1 MWKRI
6 KSIFERPTKEPLFMG
21 VRGDDVEM
29 REAYS
34 KAAETIDEFV
44 AHIRSG
50 GDRTCAAKLRLK
62 DPALSEKLGEDR
74 FVYMWLADAQHLD
87 DGAFVGTF
95 FQVPSELSE
104 WHQVGKQ
111 LQFERKDIFDWFVND
126 EGVMHGGFTMRVQRS
141 RLPER
146 ERAAFDAYTG
156 VTEWAKAVR

>member
-6 KSIFERPTKEPLFMG
+6 KSIFERPPKEPLFMG

-34 KAAETIDEFV
+34 MAAKSIDEFV

-50 GDRTCAAKLRLK
+50 GDRTSAAKLRLK
-62 DPALSEKLGEDR
+62 DPALSVKLGEDR
-74 FVYMWLADAQHLD
+74 FVYMWLADTRYLD

-104 WHQVGKQ
+104 WHQVGQQ
-111 LQFERKDIFDWFVND
+111 LQFEKKRHLRLVCKRRGRNARRLHDASAKIATP
-126 EGVMHGGFTMRVQRS
+126 GGG
-141 RLPER
+141 
-146 ERAAFDAYTG
+146 ANCI
-156 VTEWAKAVR
+156 